1 MRGGDFVNSEK
12 LCEKALAELAE
23 GNTDALSVI
32 YGEMSRRIFS
42 LAYTVTG
49 NYCDA
54 EDVLQN
60 TMIDITRSC
69 RGFHGGSAA
78 AWIMTVAR
86 HNALDVVR
94 KRREGAETEL
104 YDADI
109 VVVQAQNDSFAALEV
124 LDMLSVLDEDE
135 KQIVLLRLYQKMPYC
150 EIAAVMGIKVFAAQ
164 KRYQRAISKLK
175 KYNAR

>member
-1 MRGGDFVNSEK
+1 MNSEE
-12 LCEKALAELAE
+12 LCEKALFELAE

-69 RGFHGGSAA
+69 CEYCGGSIV
-78 AWIMTVAR
+78 AWIMTITR

-94 KRREGAETEL
+94 KRREGMEMALCDVSESAAE
-104 YDADI
+104 DGHDNFA
-109 VVVQAQNDSFAALEV
+109 VVEAMDMLAV
-124 LDMLSVLDEDE
+124 LDDDER
-135 KQIVLLRLYQKMPYC
+135 QIILLRLYHEMPYR

-175 KYNAR
+175 KYNTR

>member
-1 MRGGDFVNSEK
+1 VNSEE
-12 LCEKALAELAE
+12 LCEKALLELAE

-54 EDVLQN
+54 EDALQN

-69 RGFHGGSAA
+69 REYRGGSVG
-78 AWIMTVAR
+78 AWIMTITR

-94 KRREGAETEL
+94 KRREGEAELCEAEASAEEN
-104 YDADI
+104 DA
-109 VVVQAQNDSFAALEV
+109 FAAVEAM
-124 LDMLSVLDEDE
+124 DMLSVLSDDE
-135 KQIVLLRLYQKMPYC
+135 KQIVLLRLYQEMTYR

-175 KYNAR
+175 KYNPR

>member
-1 MRGGDFVNSEK
+1 MNSEN
-12 LCEKALAELAE
+12 LCEKAIAELAE

-54 EDVLQN
+54 EDALQN
-60 TMIDITRSC
+60 TMIDITRYC
-69 RGFHGGSAA
+69 REYRGGSIV
-78 AWIMTVAR
+78 AWIMTIAR
-86 HNALDVVR
+86 HNALDIVR
-94 KRREGAETEL
+94 KRREEAPL
-104 YDADI
+104 DDAVENLAADARDGFA
-109 VVVQAQNDSFAALEV
+109 VVEAM
-124 LDMLSVLDEDE
+124 DMLSVLDEDE
-135 KQIVLLRLYQKMPYC
+135 KQIVLLRLYHEMPYR